1 MESRKHARRGPRFR
15 SSKRAES
22 EGFEC
27 KEEGPEAYARRR
39 AEGTRK
45 GPRAKLK
52 GGPIGL
58 GSRRR
63 AEGLKKRRPSVR
75 KEAKGF
81 NDSPKKRPRIRKGG
95 PRA

>member
-1 MESRKHARRGPRFR
+1 MQRG
-15 SSKRAES
+15 RA
-22 EGFEC
+22 
-27 KEEGPEAYARRR
+27 EAYARRR